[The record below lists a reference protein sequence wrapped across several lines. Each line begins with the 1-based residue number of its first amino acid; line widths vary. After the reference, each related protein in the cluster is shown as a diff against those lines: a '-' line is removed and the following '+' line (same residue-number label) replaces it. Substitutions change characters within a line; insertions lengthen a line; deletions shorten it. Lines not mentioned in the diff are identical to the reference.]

1 MFEGEKTMF
10 KYVKLNG
17 FKWQCSYVTYVKLP
31 DGTNPETPM
40 GIEYDRGTGCY
51 NLTKTQHV
59 EIKQQSLGKGI
70 SSNQCCL
77 A

>member
-1 MFEGEKTMF
+1 MAMFH
-10 KYVKLNG
+10 
-17 FKWQCSYVTYVKLP
+17 SYVTYVKLP